1 MKDRIVIVTGATN
14 GIGLVAA
21 RELARQSATVVMV
34 SRSADK
40 LARAAEQI
48 QRETGN
54 GSVETIA
61 ADLSLM
67 SQVNAAADAFLARH
81 QRLDVLLNNAGAY
94 YDKRQLTAEGLEM
107 TFALN
112 HLSYFL
118 LTQRLLETLKTT
130 AAAHGEAR
138 IINVSSDA
146 HRVGQVNFDDIQR
159 QKGYNGFRV
168 YGESKLMNVLFTY
181 KLASVLEGTR
191 VTANALHPG
200 FVRTGFGQGSSGGLA
215 GKFIGLL
222 QTFALTPEQGAE
234 TSIYLASSPKVKGV
248 TGQYW
253 VKKNAVR
260 SSAASYDRAAQ
271 ERLWTLSEQLVG
283 LRTI

>member
-1 MKDRIVIVTGATN
+1 MKDRTVIVTGATN

-21 RELARQSATVVMV
+21 RELARQGATVVMI
-34 SRSADK
+34 SRSASK
-40 LARAAEQI
+40 LAQAAEQI
-48 QRETGN
+48 RRETGST
-54 GSVETIA
+54 SVETIA
-61 ADLSLM
+61 ADLSLI
-67 SQVNAAADAFLARH
+67 SQVNAAADAFLSRH

-94 YDKRQLTAEGLEM
+94 YDKRQLTAEGHEM

-118 LTQRLLETLKTT
+118 LTHRLLETLKAT

-138 IINVSSDA
+138 VVNVSSDA
-146 HRVGQVNFDDIQR
+146 HRVGQVNFDDIER
-159 QKGYNGFRV
+159 AKSYNGFRV

-181 KLASVLEGTR
+181 KLASLLDGTG

-200 FVRTGFGQGSSGGLA
+200 FVRTGFGQSSGGGLA
-215 GKFIGLL
+215 GKFIGLM
-222 QTFALTPEQGAE
+222 QVFALTPEQGAE
-234 TSIYLASSPKVKGV
+234 TSIYLASSPKVKGI

-271 ERLWTLSEQLVG
+271 DRLWALSEQLVG
-283 LRTI
+283 LRTV